1 VRLEGRSCADKTK
14 ENQVGTGDWPY
25 AGSLAHIDILNGGCG
40 TYNTADIKGTY
51 CYNADED
58 RWGHLNTRCTQSQTD
73 AVFMFLTVIVL
84 FATISLTYLR
94 LEKKSLRR

>member
-73 AVFMFLTVIVL
+73 AVSMFLTVVVL
-84 FATISLTYLR
+84 VATISLTYLR
-94 LEKKSLRR
+94 LKKSL